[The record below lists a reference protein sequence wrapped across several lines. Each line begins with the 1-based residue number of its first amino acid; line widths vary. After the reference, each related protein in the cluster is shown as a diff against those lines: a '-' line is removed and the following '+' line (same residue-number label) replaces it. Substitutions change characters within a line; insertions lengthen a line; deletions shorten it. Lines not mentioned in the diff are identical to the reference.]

1 MARHYAKSP
10 PTTRTGKLPAFQTSG
25 WKTGQR
31 HGMCTACGGRYL
43 TRLKSWGKRDWP
55 PSRSSINTYPKDA
68 KVTRQ
73 NKIHYGKKLSE
84 QLKVIQNEV
93 QTQVQELD
101 RTKKIYYEEEH
112 VAHDAREKASAAEE
126 KLKRKK
132 GSLFQSIQSLQKNS
146 AKFSAK
152 RDACDEKS
160 AGARND
166 YLLTLSS
173 SNAHQRRYYEID
185 FERILRTMECEMYDK
200 VAEYLSLMSR
210 TELLTCS
217 ASQSSYNKIREQAS
231 TITRGYNLRCY
242 LTFYP
247 MLGQNIQYDFEA
259 CDGDK
264 IEKIVS
270 HDDSCQQ
277 ILDNESKKCVA
288 RIQKAVKTIRDNT
301 KKIQK
306 LNIAGKI
313 ETELPPDIELKLDD
327 FRNAIRKAETDKY
340 KSEFKLETLKE
351 GGIEVED
358 YTKSLDSDSL
368 GVDLDTSL
376 SRSGSSLSVRE
387 EIEAQAAEYDGE
399 QPDADAVTTSGT
411 EPQSMD
417 SEREDYTQPEEDGS
431 VRFSTTTTSTTA
443 DEIPKA
449 RQPDPTSW
457 DPISVDWGDPPV
469 TPLPPVTNG
478 PPEDQTTYP
487 KCIVLYNY
495 TAQNPDELSI
505 VENEEVELMGEGDG
519 DGWVQARNYKGEV
532 GYIPENYI
540 EREETSSIP
549 NFATFPEPG
558 TEDMTGGGVPNTAV
572 SASGGLSFSSVEYN
586 METEEEVAAP
596 PVSFSSID
604 YSFEGGEEYQGTED
618 YSSEPPADLPPPPPP
633 TVVAPTMPLPVLSL
647 PPDSDT
653 HHGFGEYCRAMYDYE
668 ATCPE
673 EITFMEGQIIKVLQ
687 KSVHDVDDGWWE
699 GEVDG
704 QVGLFPSLVV
714 EECRSDGEPLTP
726 DVFTFQAISGASP
739 CTTPPPHTPPE
750 VPGFLLPP
758 ERVIITQPTPDVET
772 VEEASQPPPEQQEQQ
787 VNGNAYSY
795 DPPNFELELSG
806 TQQEL
811 YTRQFSSS
819 PESETTEKDQQYAEL
834 VSSPDVSNQD
844 GSEAPTRKEEVV
856 EPSATT
862 TPGVVEQGCE
872 FEARVIEVCVPSDSP
887 SPPESLPPLPPPLR
901 QGAET
906 EPQQEDEA
914 DQPPPAFTPP
924 QTPPQDVEDGSIEP
938 LQEKEVP
945 EVPTEVAS
953 EEPSEAPPTAEAPQ
967 QRDASGKKSRGSKG
981 STKKEKHSKF
991 PFDESSKSSD
1001 GLGVAQIIITA
1012 ATPMVENQDDDLG
1025 GTGEDSRA
1033 EADQDPN
1040 DDDPFPEIGKSD
1052 CEGEALV
1059 LDDEGRQPPPPP
1071 APEGP
1076 MEMRME
1082 LEGAEG
1088 GARDIDSERSS
1099 SPKSPSP
1106 SDGPPDLDPEKLKT
1120 LERIKESNA

>member
-844 GSEAPTRKEEVV
+844 G
-856 EPSATT
+856 
-862 TPGVVEQGCE
+862 CE

-901 QGAET
+901 
-906 EPQQEDEA
+906 
-914 DQPPPAFTPP
+914 
-924 QTPPQDVEDGSIEP
+924 
-938 LQEKEVP
+938 
-945 EVPTEVAS
+945 
-953 EEPSEAPPTAEAPQ
+953 